1 MNNAFIFRSYH
12 LSPIVTMPVP
22 GYTAEERGETN
33 TDSYKV
39 FVKDSEGPISPFHDI
54 PLASGDNTFH
64 MVVEVPR

>member
-1 MNNAFIFRSYH
+1 
-12 LSPIVTMPVP
+12 MPVP

-33 TDSYKV
+33 TDTYKV